1 MKTNTQEQDSEASFG
16 VSEITWPEF
25 ADNWSIPIGVP
36 LSKFIDRV
44 QDLADCGY
52 GYRVDD
58 YGYHRYRIT
67 CLTAYYDIFS
77 RALDLAIEELVKLV
91 DLGKKETSCLL
102 NLFSGDWREYANK
115 HKLPSDLT
123 FTNYVQLMFKLAA
136 ARGDIRVIVSESD
149 DSLEC
154 RWHPTPTV
162 SANRLLSDLNA
173 DIVMLHKGRSPAT
186 ASNTSGC
193 DAGSV
198 TGNGYPIDSSKTVV
212 VSLPSTAAKDQPTAV
227 TSSNTNITK
236 EKKGTNNNMTSTKET
251 NNISGQTS
259 TCESVTD
266 RLDKAKSRAGRL
278 AKEAGHR
285 IAVRQGAKT
294 AKAVITSVLPEQQR
308 ASFQSATDTTIGDAA
323 FRGLLAM
330 IVPTLPGIRDEA
342 KERISD
348 ELFVGAMQDVGTE
361 AFEKVTGP
369 LVQALV
375 QIYGRGILTEPAA
388 ASRSGLESGNC

>member
-1 MKTNTQEQDSEASFG
+1 METYTQASKASSFT
-16 VSEITWPEF
+16 VCQSTWPKF
-25 ADNWSIPIGVP
+25 AVDWWIPIDVP
-36 LSKFIDRV
+36 LSKFIAHV
-44 QDLADCGY
+44 TELEDC

-58 YGYHRYRIT
+58 CGYGAYRIT
-67 CLTAYYDIFS
+67 CLAHSGPRSLSLELEIKK
-77 RALDLAIEELVKLV
+77 LIELV
-91 DLGKKETSCLL
+91 DLGQKESTCFLSLYNGTWSKHAKKHQLP
-102 NLFSGDWREYANK
+102 SGLTYAN
-115 HKLPSDLT
+115 
-123 FTNYVQLMFKLAA
+123 YCRLMCKLADM
-136 ARGDIRVIVSESD
+136 RGDIRAIVTRD
-149 DSLEC
+149 NLNC
-154 RWHPTPTV
+154 YWHPTPNV
-162 SANRLLSDLNA
+162 NVDELISSLNA
-173 DIVMLHKGRSPAT
+173 DIVTVYIDGSSPT
-186 ASNTSGC
+186 ADTNASGC
-193 DAGSV
+193 DMGSF
-198 TGNGYPIDSSKTVV
+198 TESGNPIDSSKTVV

-236 EKKGTNNNMTSTKET
+236 EKKGTNNNMVSTKEA
-251 NNISGQTS
+251 NNSSGQTS
-259 TCESVTD
+259 MCESVTD

-294 AKAVITSVLPEQQR
+294 AKVVISSVLPEQQR

-330 IVPTLPGIRDEA
+330 IVPSLPGIRDEA